1 MSNLTV
7 SESAR
12 ARELVRLAEQ
22 HDNHYLLI
30 EIAALLRKL
39 LDMPPTR

>member
-1 MSNLTV
+1 MTPQ
-7 SESAR
+7 EIAR
-12 ARELVRLAEQ
+12 GYELVRLAEQ

-39 LDMPPTR
+39 LGMPLKK

>member
-1 MSNLTV
+1 MTQQ
-7 SESAR
+7 EIAR
-12 ARELVRLAEQ
+12 GYELVRLAEA

-39 LDMPPTR
+39 LDMPPKP

>member
-1 MSNLTV
+1 MSTLTD
-7 SESAR
+7 SERAR
-12 ARELVRLAEQ
+12 AYELVRLAEV

-39 LDMPPTR
+39 LDMPPNR